1 MSQFT
6 EARLEEVF
14 IELLNNEGYTY
25 LSGKDIKRAKD
36 EVLIEDDLITYLAN
50 RYEPENLT
58 NGEIDRIIRNLKSL
72 AASDLY
78 DSNKDIMKKVSDGFI
93 FKRED
98 RTKKDLYIQ
107 LIDYSGLSEFRQPD
121 LGSLPVISEKE
132 TEEYNNKDQ
141 NIYKFVNQLEIE
153 SNHLRIPDGI
163 LYING
168 LPLVV
173 FEFKSAIREEA
184 TIHDA
189 YIQLTNRYQRD
200 PRSI

>member
-1 MSQFT
+1 
-6 EARLEEVF
+6 
-14 IELLNNEGYTY
+14 LNNEGYTY

-173 FEFKSAIREEA
+173 FEF
-184 TIHDA
+184 
-189 YIQLTNRYQRD
+189 
-200 PRSI
+200 